1 MESLKDRLTTAIE
14 DYGSS
19 DRAMDFDAG
28 DMADYLMQLT
38 EYKSVKQLEEL
49 VAKYENYLKMD
60 ENKEKLGD
68 YEQGEHNILLM
79 VVQELK
85 ELLYAK

>member
-38 EYKSVKQLEEL
+38 EYKNVKQLEEL

-60 ENKEKLGD
+60 ENKDNLGD
-68 YEQGEHNILLM
+68 YEQGDHNILLV